1 VAKSTREKEL
11 ERARERRRAAH
22 ADRKQATTLVIALVA
37 VLVVGAIALG
47 AVLLARGGGPASPAE
62 TATGEQYAADEAATD
77 DTAAASA
84 TGSMDAPV
92 GALAAEPCPVAS
104 GELPTPTLTPY
115 TSQPNHGLA
124 AAASVSAV
132 VETTCGTIVLEL
144 DAAAA
149 PQTVGNFV
157 ALAEDGYYD
166 GVGFHRVIE
175 GFMIQGGDPTG
186 TGSGCLDD
194 SCAERLPGYTFADEL
209 TLAEEVV
216 AEAGGYP
223 RGTLA
228 MANAGPDTNGSQ
240 FFVVQG
246 TPGYPLPPQYAVFGA
261 VTSGMDVVDRI
272 AQGPVDGQ
280 IAVDP
285 VVILSVTVQP

>member
-1 VAKSTREKEL
+1 MANPTATLQTNHGDITVEL
-11 ERARERRRAAH
+11 FEERA
-22 ADRKQATTLVIALVA
+22 
-37 VLVVGAIALG
+37 
-47 AVLLARGGGPASPAE
+47 
-62 TATGEQYAADEAATD
+62 
-77 DTAAASA
+77 
-84 TGSMDAPV
+84 
-92 GALAAEPCPVAS
+92 
-104 GELPTPTLTPY
+104 
-115 TSQPNHGLA
+115 PN
-124 AAASVSAV
+124 
-132 VETTCGTIVLEL
+132 
-144 DAAAA
+144 
-149 PQTVGNFV
+149 TVGNFIG
-157 ALAEDGYYD
+157 LATGSKEWTDPETGDTVENEPLYED
-166 GVGFHRVIE
+166 VIFHRIIE